1 MQQELNKIKSIK
13 IVHPDVLIKKP
24 DTKQF
29 SLNESNNQVQTLSD
43 ALKNSINSNKEI
55 KSTPLEQEN
64 AKKEFFKLFHKDKK
78 QHTNNLHN
86 SQLIVDDN
94 GILHLNINQVHDI
107 MTESIVGEDKR
118 VYLNHKIAAKYG
130 LLNPKIKEVQVED
143 TLIPVQELTKQEVK
157 KIKHDEKVKKHLTK
171 KNKHKKL

>member
-1 MQQELNKIKSIK
+1 MEQELNKIKSIK
-13 IVHPDVLIKKP
+13 IVHPDLLKEVNKKTSISENNSEIKTLKEA
-24 DTKQF
+24 
-29 SLNESNNQVQTLSD
+29 LNNNNIS
-43 ALKNSINSNKEI
+43 SNKEI

-78 QHTNNLHN
+78 QHANNIHN

-118 VYLNHKIAAKYG
+118 VYLNQKIAAKYG
-130 LLNPKIKEVQVED
+130 LLNSKIKEVQVED

-157 KIKHDEKVKKHLTK
+157 KIQHDEKVKRHLRK
-171 KNKHKKL
+171 KNKNKKL